1 MKIINVANIV
11 CIIDEIK
18 TFQGHVHNK
27 VSSQK
32 NQAKTNQ
39 GLTKSNDNVLTHTT
53 QRAYENANYQQL
65 VFCPKLSQLKE
76 FSNKDIITLY

>member
-1 MKIINVANIV
+1 MYIIKSAP
-11 CIIDEIK
+11 K
-18 TFQGHVHNK
+18 K
-27 VSSQK
+27 K
-32 NQAKTNQ
+32 NRAKTNQ
-39 GLTKSNDNVLTHTT
+39 GLTKSNDDVLALAT